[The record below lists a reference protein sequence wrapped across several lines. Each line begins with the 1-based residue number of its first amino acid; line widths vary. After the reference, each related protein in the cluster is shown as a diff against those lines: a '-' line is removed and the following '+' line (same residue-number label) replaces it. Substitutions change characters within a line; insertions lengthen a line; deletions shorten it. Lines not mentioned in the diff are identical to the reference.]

1 MEFNLT
7 ILERMVLETLQ
18 IKSKTLA
25 EIELKTSIETKLLV
39 GVLNS
44 LVSKNLVIIFN
55 NEYEINKN
63 LSKQILNELN
73 DKYSLMSEIHE
84 IINSCLRKALNQE
97 QKNSFKMKKVNM
109 NSREEKIYQGL
120 VYNLESFLNSLN
132 KTENIADQK
141 IIFWGEGNYA
151 EIKNNILTY

>member
-18 IKSKTLA
+18 IKSKDLSQ
-25 EIELKTSIETKLLV
+25 IEHKTSIERNLLIK
-39 GVLNS
+39 VLNS

-63 LSKQILNELN
+63 LSQAILDELN

-84 IINSCLRKALNQE
+84 IIDSCLRKALSNE

-109 NSREEKIYQGL
+109 TQREEKIYDGL
-120 VYNLESFLNSLN
+120 IYNLESFLGSLTKN
-132 KTENIADQK
+132 ENIAEQR

-151 EIKNNILTY
+151 EIKNNILTC